1 MLDMILS
8 LFTGGGG
15 GYIAAIVA
23 AVVGFIGLYAKGRSD
38 GKAKAENKALK
49 NTIAAKNAQLEM
61 NREATKIE
69 REVVG
74 LDDQAARKEA
84 EKWSRRSQ

>member
-1 MLDMILS
+1 METLLS
-8 LFTGGGG
+8 LFTGGSGG
-15 GYIAAIVA
+15 LLAGIVAAIVA
-23 AVVGFIGLYAKGRSD
+23 FIGLYAKGRSD